1 MNGYDVRRDGSLNRS
16 QHSHDRWVARFI
28 EVCTTIGVS
37 GSFLRSLFTG
47 RAHGEPRPAGQTVR
61 VVLRKGSDTGVAG
74 GRSIEPL
81 HSCLRVT
88 RAREPLHRKVNAL
101 STPRRQRSVVV
112 SRKALPADEARRVDR
127 RAREDACIGTGRSK
141 RMELTTPSFSRES
154 YPREWVDHNQRGD
167 SNTVR

>member
-1 MNGYDVRRDGSLNRS
+1 VGCDGSLNKG
-16 QHSHDRWVARFI
+16 QHAHDQWVARFI

-61 VVLRKGSDTGVAG
+61 IVLRKGSSTGVANE
-74 GRSIEPL
+74 RSMEPL

-88 RAREPLHRKVNAL
+88 RARVPLHRKVNAL
-101 STPRRQRSVVV
+101 STPRRQRLVVV
-112 SRKALPADEARRVDR
+112 SRKALPPDEGRRVDR

-141 RMELTTPSFSRES
+141 RMELKTPSFSRES

-167 SNTVR
+167 SNTIR